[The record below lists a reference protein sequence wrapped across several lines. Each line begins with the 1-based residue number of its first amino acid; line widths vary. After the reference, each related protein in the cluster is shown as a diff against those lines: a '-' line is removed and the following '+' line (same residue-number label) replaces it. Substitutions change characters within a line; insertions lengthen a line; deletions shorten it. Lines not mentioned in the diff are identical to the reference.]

1 MLDPRSLAAEP
12 TDEEEYDE
20 DPEEMER
27 KFQEAEMLNQQLKQ
41 MLAAAEQD
49 ERRQMAQMR
58 RQAAPQRGAR
68 GSSGSFGIPPRAPPP
83 GPRMLGV
90 AKNGGW
96 GGLTHTQGRAN
107 EIDKD
112 NQILVQKL
120 SSIAI
125 KPTMNTRATIPF
137 RANPGKTTVAIN
149 RRKKDD
155 QIARE
160 NAALAKRL
168 NSVKPTST
176 LSNKATAQH
185 AKNHSANLRNLNA
198 GKQPMHPMGAGG
210 GGRGNGMMARA
221 RSANASRTAV
231 LPALGAPPPGISFNR
246 PFE

>member
-1 MLDPRSLAAEP
+1 
-12 TDEEEYDE
+12 
-20 DPEEMER
+20 
-27 KFQEAEMLNQQLKQ
+27 
-41 MLAAAEQD
+41 
-49 ERRQMAQMR
+49 
-58 RQAAPQRGAR
+58 
-68 GSSGSFGIPPRAPPP
+68 
-83 GPRMLGV
+83 MLGV

-185 AKNHSANLRNLNA
+185 AKNHSANLRNLNDRQAADASDGRWWWRTRKWDDGARTLGECEPDGGAA
-198 GKQPMHPMGAGG
+198 GAWRAATGHQLQPTL
-210 GGRGNGMMARA
+210 RV
-221 RSANASRTAV
+221 RSAGRSRW
-231 LPALGAPPPGISFNR
+231 S
-246 PFE
+246 